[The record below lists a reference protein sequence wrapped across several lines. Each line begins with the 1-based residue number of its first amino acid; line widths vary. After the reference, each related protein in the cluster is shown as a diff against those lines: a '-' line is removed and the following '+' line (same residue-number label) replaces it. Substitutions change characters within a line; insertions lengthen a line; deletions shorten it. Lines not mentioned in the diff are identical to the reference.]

1 MFRKLGFA
9 SFSVGVLAFLFT
21 VNSASAQVE
30 SGLHARALI
39 TQNIDEGKRVT
50 LKGNTRHEA
59 KAENDL
65 GAVADDLPME
75 HMQLQLRRSSEQERA
90 LQQFIEELHTPGS
103 PNFHRWITAQE
114 FGERFGL
121 AQQDLYTITGWL
133 ETHGFQVNVV
143 YPSGM
148 VIDFSGTAGQV
159 RKAFQTEIHHLEVK
173 GEKHIANMSD
183 PGIPAA
189 LAPAVLGL
197 VSLHDFRPHA
207 MHKMRMAQPEYT
219 FAGPTYALVPAD
231 LATIYNLNPLFSA
244 GYSGQGQTIVVIEDT
259 DVFNTSDWSTFR
271 STFGLSG
278 YTSGSFTTVHPAPPS
293 GTNNCR
299 TPSVIAPN
307 DAEAIL
313 DAEWAS
319 AAAPSAAIEMASC
332 ADTSTTFGG
341 LIAIQNL
348 INASSQ
354 PPAIM
359 SISYGQCETVNGASA
374 NAAYSSAY
382 QQAVSEGVSIFVAS
396 GDSGAAACD
405 NSVAE
410 ATHGIGA
417 NAFASTPYNVAVGGT
432 DFSDSYAATN
442 SIYWNST
449 NSSTY
454 GSAMSYIPE
463 IPWNDSCAGVL
474 LSNHL
479 GYSTTHGPGSL
490 CNDPFFGSLFLTTVS
505 GGGGPSGCATGTPST
520 SGVVSG
526 TCQGWP
532 KPSWQ
537 SVVGNP
543 SDGVRDTPDVSLFAA
558 DGLWGHYYVFC
569 WSDTAHGGKACT
581 GTPSGWSGAGGT
593 SFSSPIMAGI
603 QALVNQKTGARQ
615 GNPNPVYYWLAAA
628 EYGPAGS
635 SSCNS
640 SLGNGVAS
648 SCTFY
653 DVTLGDMDVDCK
665 GSFNCFL
672 DSSPEGVLSTS
683 NNSYNPAYGTTTGW
697 DFATGIGSV
706 NAANLVNNWPTPS
719 NSAVLSITK
728 VHTGNFT
735 QGQQNATYTV
745 TVSNRANAAPTSGT
759 VTVTETA
766 PSGLTLVSMAGTGW
780 TCAASSCTRS
790 DALNGGASYPAITVT
805 VNVAANASSPQVN
818 QVSVSGGGSGNA
830 NASDST
836 VVIPNPAV
844 LSITKTHTGNFTQGQ
859 RNATYTATVSNR
871 ANAAPTSGTV
881 TVTET
886 APSGLTLVS
895 MAGTGWTCA
904 ASSCTRSDALN
915 GGGSYPAITVT
926 VNVAANASS
935 PQVNQVNVS
944 GGGSGSAAATDSTTI
959 IALPAAANLIGS
971 DTSTRGNWHGV
982 YGADGYS
989 VANDTHSIPSYASF
1003 AVQNQGNWTWA
1014 ASTTD
1019 VRALQNGANTGRI
1032 ASTWYTFNPSAFNF
1046 DVNFTDGN
1054 SHQFALYAVD
1064 WDNAGRNETIQILD
1078 AITNAVL
1085 DTRNI
1090 SGFANGVYLV
1100 WNISGHVKINVTW
1113 ISGTNAV
1120 VSGVFFGG
1128 SSETVSISPQSVS
1141 LSAGQQQQFTATV
1154 TATSNQTVTWSIS
1167 SVTPANAASGSIST
1181 TGLYTAPATIT
1192 PAQVTVKA
1200 TSADGTA
1207 SGIATVNLIIASV
1220 ANFVGSDTSTEGSWH
1235 GVYGAD
1241 GYSVANDT
1249 QSIPSY
1255 ASFAVQNQ
1263 QTYTWTASTTDVR
1276 ALQNGA
1282 GTGRIASA
1290 WYGSAF
1296 ALDVNFADVN
1306 LHRFALYALDWDS
1319 TTRAETIQILDA
1331 NTSGVLDTRT
1341 ISNFTNGMYLVWNI
1355 SGHVKINITQ
1365 TGGANAVVSGVFFGG
1380 SSETVSI
1387 SPQSVSL
1394 SAGQQQQFTA
1404 TVTATSNQTVT
1415 WSISSVTPANAA
1427 SGSISTTGLYTAP
1440 ATITPAQVTVK
1451 ATSADGT
1458 ASGTATINLV
1468 IASVAN
1474 FVGSD
1479 TSTEGSWH
1487 GVYGADGYSVAN
1499 DSQSIPSYASFA
1511 VQNQLNWIWTSSTT
1525 DPRALQT
1532 GSGSGRIAATWYN
1545 NSTFD
1550 FDVNFTNVNSH
1561 QFELYVLD
1569 WDSQGRA
1576 ETVQVLDANTNGVLD
1591 TRTISN
1597 FTNGIYLMW
1606 NISGH
1611 VKINITRTSGPNA
1624 VISGVFFR

>member
-9 SFSVGVLAFLFT
+9 SFSVGALAFLCT

-59 KAENDL
+59 KAENDR
-65 GAVADDLPME
+65 GAVADDFPME
-75 HMQLQLRRSSEQERA
+75 HMQLQLRRSPEQEQA
-90 LQQFIEELHTPGS
+90 LQQFIEELHTTGS
-103 PNFHRWITAQE
+103 PNFHRWITALE

-133 ETHGFQVNVV
+133 EAHGFQVNVV

-159 RKAFQTEIHHLEVK
+159 RKAFQTEIHHLQVK

-189 LAPAVLGL
+189 LAPAVLGI
-197 VSLHDFRPHA
+197 VSLHDFWPHA
-207 MHKMRMAQPEYT
+207 MHKMSRAHPEYT

-244 GYSGQGQTIVVIEDT
+244 GYSGQGQTIVVIENT
-259 DVFNTSDWSTFR
+259 DVFSTSDWSTFR

-299 TPSVIAPN
+299 TPSIIAPN

-374 NAAYSSAY
+374 NAAYNSAY

-432 DFSDSYAATN
+432 DFSDAYAGAN

-449 NSSTY
+449 NTSTY

-474 LSNHL
+474 LSNYL
-479 GYSTTHGPGSL
+479 GYSTTHGPSSL
-490 CNDPFFGSLFLTTVS
+490 CNDPFFGPLYSTTVS

-537 SVVGNP
+537 SVLGNP

-558 DGLWGHYYVFC
+558 DGLWSHYYVFC

-593 SFSSPIMAGI
+593 SFSSPIMAAI
-603 QALVNQKTGARQ
+603 QALVNQKAGARQ
-615 GNPNPVYYWLAAA
+615 GNPNPIYYQLAAA

-648 SCTFY
+648 SCIFY

-672 DSSPEGVLSTS
+672 DSSPVGVLSTS

-706 NAANLVNNWPTPS
+706 NATNLVNNWPTPS

-745 TVSNRANAAPTSGT
+745 TVSNRVNAPPTSGT

-766 PSGLTLVSMAGTGW
+766 PSGLTLVSVAGTGW
-780 TCAASSCTRS
+780 A
-790 DALNGGASYPAITVT
+790 
-805 VNVAANASSPQVN
+805 
-818 QVSVSGGGSGNA
+818 
-830 NASDST
+830 
-836 VVIPNPAV
+836 
-844 LSITKTHTGNFTQGQ
+844 
-859 RNATYTATVSNR
+859 
-871 ANAAPTSGTV
+871 
-881 TVTET
+881 
-886 APSGLTLVS
+886 
-895 MAGTGWTCA
+895 CA

-935 PQVNQVNVS
+935 PQVNQVSVS
-944 GGGSGSAAATDSTTI
+944 GGGSVSANATDSATI
-959 IALPAAANLIGS
+959 VALPAVANLAGS
-971 DTSTRGNWHGV
+971 DTSTLGNWHGV

-989 VANDTHSIPSYASF
+989 VANDTQSIPSYASF
-1003 AVQNQGNWTWA
+1003 AVQNQHNYTWA
-1014 ASTTD
+1014 GSTTD
-1019 VRALQNGANTGRI
+1019 GRALQNGANTGRI
-1032 ASTWYTFNPSAFNF
+1032 ASTWYNQGTFNF

-1054 SHQFALYAVD
+1054 SHRFALYALD
-1064 WDNAGRNETIQILD
+1064 WDSQGRAETIQILD
-1078 AITNAVL
+1078 ANTSGAL
-1085 DTRNI
+1085 DTRTI
-1090 SGFANGVYLV
+1090 SNFTNGMYLV

-1181 TGLYTAPATIT
+1181 TGLYKAPATIT

-1207 SGIATVNLIIASV
+1207 SGVATVNLIIASV
-1220 ANFVGSDTSTEGSWH
+1220 ANFVGSDMSTEGSWH

-1263 QTYTWTASTTDVR
+1263 
-1276 ALQNGA
+1276 
-1282 GTGRIASA
+1282 
-1290 WYGSAF
+1290 
-1296 ALDVNFADVN
+1296 
-1306 LHRFALYALDWDS
+1306 
-1319 TTRAETIQILDA
+1319 
-1331 NTSGVLDTRT
+1331 
-1341 ISNFTNGMYLVWNI
+1341 
-1355 SGHVKINITQ
+1355 
-1365 TGGANAVVSGVFFGG
+1365 
-1380 SSETVSI
+1380 
-1387 SPQSVSL
+1387 L
-1394 SAGQQQQFTA
+1394 S
-1404 TVTATSNQTVT
+1404 
-1415 WSISSVTPANAA
+1415 
-1427 SGSISTTGLYTAP
+1427 
-1440 ATITPAQVTVK
+1440 
-1451 ATSADGT
+1451 
-1458 ASGTATINLV
+1458 
-1468 IASVAN
+1468 
-1474 FVGSD
+1474 
-1479 TSTEGSWH
+1479 
-1487 GVYGADGYSVAN
+1487 
-1499 DSQSIPSYASFA
+1499 
-1511 VQNQLNWIWTSSTT
+1511 WIWTSSTT

-1532 GSGSGRIAATWYN
+1532 GSGTGRIAATWYN

-1550 FDVNFTNVNSH
+1550 FDINFTDANSH
-1561 QFELYVLD
+1561 QLELYVLD
-1569 WDSQGRA
+1569 WDSQGRS
-1576 ETVQVLDANTNGVLD
+1576 ETIQVLDANTNGVLD
-1591 TRTISN
+1591 TRNISN
-1597 FTNGIYLMW
+1597 FTNGIYLIW

-1624 VISGVFFR
+1624 VISGAFFR